1 MADLIFDKLPYHMGI
16 GNIDLDT
23 DTFKIALLT
32 SSYTPDST
40 DEVFTDVST
49 YETNATNYT
58 AGGETLANVSVT
70 ETSGTTKFDADD
82 VTWVN
87 LTGTNIRYA
96 VVYDTSS
103 SDRLVCLLDFGTARS
118 PSSENLKL
126 TFNTGGIFDMKE
138 AA

>member
-1 MADLIFDKLPYHMGI
+1 MADLIFDKFPYHVGV
-16 GNIDLDT
+16 GNIDLDG
-23 DTFKIALLT
+23 DSFKIALLT

-40 DEVFTDVST
+40 DEVFSDLSA

-58 AGGETLANVSVT
+58 AGGATLANVTYV
-70 ETSGTTKFDADD
+70 EASGTSKFDADD
-82 VTWVN
+82 VTFVN

-103 SDRLVCLLDFGTARS
+103 NNRLCVLFDFGTARS

-126 TFNTGGIFDMKE
+126 TFNASGLFDVKE